1 MLTWEAVRGWGP
13 GVESPKDSL
22 LITFPSAKPSAFL
35 SEISLNPKFEG
46 LSNEDLE
53 RRSTSTN
60 LRLKK
65 ERMKL
70 EQFESYK
77 NKLVRQFDTLTESS
91 PNQTPSVLV
100 RLTWAILNWR
110 IRKTQAKIES
120 LDGRIRKLVE
130 TVIEPLLLDL
140 SDLEEETRLRNALKK
155 PDSQTAAIA

>member
-1 MLTWEAVRGWGP
+1 
-13 GVESPKDSL
+13 
-22 LITFPSAKPSAFL
+22 
-35 SEISLNPKFEG
+35 
-46 LSNEDLE
+46 
-53 RRSTSTN
+53 
-60 LRLKK
+60 
-65 ERMKL
+65 MKL